1 MRPRGRVS
9 FDTSANTTCGI
20 ICYHILSILA
30 NMFSDETKLG
40 ELLLKHDCTT
50 PLLCGITSIQTQ
62 ANDVGFFIV
71 HRQFLRTLSKLLATA
86 CDSLHL
92 MEMLVARV

>member
-1 MRPRGRVS
+1 
-9 FDTSANTTCGI
+9 
-20 ICYHILSILA
+20 
-30 NMFSDETKLG
+30 MFSNETNLG

-50 PLLCGITSIQTQ
+50 PLLSGIMAIQSQ

-86 CDSLHL
+86 CDSRYL